1 MLMFARK
8 TRSFNANEIYYI
20 LADSRLFSWGTQ
32 DGSGEAIELSF
43 PDYYQRYIFDVDFSR
58 PEAIGFDASLSGGSR
73 INNLSEIYPDAVQV
87 EYYFSGFDPQ
97 YGGMDWRSLRLVF
110 APHGEGWA
118 LVGIVHDEW
127 GP

>member
-1 MLMFARK
+1 M
-8 TRSFNANEIYYI
+8 
-20 LADSRLFSWGTQ
+20 
-32 DGSGEAIELSF
+32 
-43 PDYYQRYIFDVDFSR
+43 
-58 PEAIGFDASLSGGSR
+58 
-73 INNLSEIYPDAVQV
+73 

-127 GP
+127 GTLRRTPNASGRGSSSNNRYRIAALLSQGGMGNVTTPGMSV